1 MFFIMRRREDSSIE
15 ETYSLSRPSQPKEE
29 RTLIFVLLDLVNH
42 GNDGLDI
49 SVEIILQP

>member
-1 MFFIMRRREDSSIE
+1 MFFIMRRRED
-15 ETYSLSRPSQPKEE
+15 SLSRPSQPKEE

-49 SVEIILQP
+49 SVEIILQS